1 MWRRRGGVVDTDALI
16 ARVRRLGVEPSD
28 VEVKAAA
35 GGLPSSVPETISA
48 FANGSGG
55 TLVLGLAEAAG
66 FAPAPG
72 FDASRIRDALADACA
87 TKVDPPCRAPIVVEE
102 VEGARVVRLDVPELD
117 PVEKPCFVTTRG
129 TYGGSF
135 IRGGDG
141 DRQLTHYEVTQLLWN
156 RRQPTFDR
164 EAVPGAS
171 RADLDGTLVNAY
183 LERVRRNAP
192 TLTGDEDDLLVTLNV
207 LTRDGDGVLRPTL
220 AGLLCFGT
228 YPQQFFPQLFVSFV
242 VLPRLRM
249 GETGPDGRRFL
260 DNKSLVGPIPTIV
273 SDAITMAI
281 KNMRAGAI
289 ITGAGREDRY
299 DYPLEVTREL
309 VVNAIMHRDYS
320 PDATGTQ
327 VQIEL
332 YPDRLVIKNPGG
344 LYGPITVA
352 DLASADQASTTRN
365 RALATMLGDVED
377 LVERSRTLCENRGS
391 GLLAVMAEL
400 RRVGMSPPEFDVS
413 PGRMIVRLPQHALL
427 GPETI
432 GWIGTLR
439 QQGLTNEQHLALAMM
454 RSSGRVTN
462 AMLQAWGVDPLTA
475 GSALRDLVGRGLAVR
490 SGGRRYASYHLL
502 DSPGSHAGTPAPSAG
517 GMSDSVRDELNTIL
531 AAIRGGTD
539 TTRGLYEHLG
549 LPPRTVARRLSA
561 LVDLG
566 VIEPTRP
573 RQSKKQSYR
582 VTGRGEIR

>member
-1 MWRRRGGVVDTDALI
+1 M
-16 ARVRRLGVEPSD
+16 
-28 VEVKAAA
+28 
-35 GGLPSSVPETISA
+35 
-48 FANGSGG
+48 
-55 TLVLGLAEAAG
+55 
-66 FAPAPG
+66 
-72 FDASRIRDALADACA
+72 
-87 TKVDPPCRAPIVVEE
+87 
-102 VEGARVVRLDVPELD
+102 
-117 PVEKPCFVTTRG
+117 
-129 TYGGSF
+129 
-135 IRGGDG
+135 
-141 DRQLTHYEVTQLLWN
+141 THYEVTQLLSN

-164 EAVPGAS
+164 EAVVEAS
-171 RADLDGTLVNAY
+171 RTDLDNTLVSAY

-192 TLTGDEDDLLVTLNV
+192 TLTLDEDDLLVTLNV
-207 LTRDGDGVLRPTL
+207 LTRDEEGVLRPTL
-220 AGLLCFGT
+220 AGLLCLGR

-249 GETGPDGRRFL
+249 GETGPDGRRFV

-273 SDAITMAI
+273 ADAIAMAV

-299 DYPLEVTREL
+299 DYPLEVIREL
-309 VVNAIMHRDYS
+309 VVNAVMHRDYS

-352 DLASADQASTTRN
+352 DLASVDQSSTTRN
-365 RALATMLGDVED
+365 RALAAMLGDVED
-377 LVERSRTLCENRGS
+377 VVERGRTLCENRGS

-400 RRVGMSPPEFDVS
+400 RRVGMSPPEFDAA

-427 GPETI
+427 GPETT

-454 RSSGRVTN
+454 RSSGQVTN
-462 AMLQAWGVDPLTA
+462 TMLQAWGVDPLTA
-475 GSALRDLVGRGLAVR
+475 GNALKDLVVRGVAAR

-502 DSPGSHAGTPAPSAG
+502 ESSGSRVGTPAPSSG
-517 GMSDSVRDELNTIL
+517 PSSDNVRDDLNVIL
-531 AAIRGGTD
+531 AAIRSGTE
-539 TTRGLYEHLG
+539 TTRGLHEQLG
-549 LPPRTVARRLSA
+549 LPLRTVARRLSA

-566 VIEPTRP
+566 VIEPTQP

-582 VTGRGEIR
+582 VTGHGENR